1 MSMTRIATIY
11 EPITAE
17 LTAVEE
23 TLAAVG
29 KADAPWLAEMLAAV
43 LFAGGKRMRPAIA
56 LLAGKLGD
64 YRRELSVP
72 LAAALELLHT
82 ASLVHDDIIDS
93 AGTRRG
99 RPTAGS
105 LFDNHAA
112 VVLGDYIFA
121 QAAVLVARTGNAE
134 VTRLF
139 AQTMIVMAEAELA
152 EDRVAFD
159 YHQTTADYL
168 QRIKGKTA
176 SLFAVAAQ
184 GGALVANASREQAEA
199 LRDCGEN
206 LGMAFQIVDDIL
218 DLSGDEREMGKPVG
232 SDLMQ
237 GTLTLPSLLLI
248 ERRPHDNPIRALFE
262 ERGRSD
268 LLAQAIAMVR
278 ESGIIEESY
287 RIARDFRDRA
297 CAALAALPR
306 GTARTALEELAD
318 YVLER
323 RT

>member
-1 MSMTRIATIY
+1 MTSIATTY
-11 EPITAE
+11 QPIQAE
-17 LTAVEE
+17 LAEVEE
-23 TLAAVG
+23 TLESLG
-29 KADAPWLAEMLAAV
+29 KVDSPWLSEMLPAV
-43 LFAGGKRMRPAIA
+43 LFAGGKRIRPAVA
-56 LLAGKLGD
+56 LLAGKFGSF
-64 YRRELSVP
+64 RKESSVP
-72 LAAALELLHT
+72 LATALELLHT

-99 RPTAGS
+99 RPTASS

-121 QAAVLVARTGNAE
+121 QAAALVAQTGNTE

-159 YHQTTADYL
+159 YQQTTADYL

-176 SLFAVAAQ
+176 SLFAAAAH
-184 GGALVANASREQAEA
+184 GGALIAEA
-199 LRDCGEN
+199 LPERAAALLTYGES

-218 DLSGDEREMGKPVG
+218 DFSGDEREMGKPVG

-237 GTLTLPSLLLI
+237 GTLTLPSLLLM
-248 ERRPHDNPIRALFE
+248 ERYPEDNPVRKLFQ
-262 ERGRSD
+262 ERGSPEH
-268 LLAQAIAMVR
+268 LAQAIAVVR
-278 ESGIIEESY
+278 QSDILEESY
-287 RIARDFRDRA
+287 RAARDFHDKAR
-297 CAALAALPR
+297 AALSLLPS
-306 GTARTALEELAD
+306 GAARTSLEEITD

>member
-1 MSMTRIATIY
+1 MTRIATLY
-11 EPITAE
+11 EPIRAE
-17 LTAVEE
+17 LAAVEE

-29 KADAPWLAEMLAAV
+29 KTDSPWLAEMLAAV

-56 LLAGKLGD
+56 LLAGRFGD

-99 RPTAGS
+99 RPTASS

-121 QAAVLVARTGNAE
+121 QAAVLVAQTGNGE
-134 VTRLF
+134 VIRLF
-139 AQTMIVMAEAELA
+139 AQTMIIMAEAELA

-176 SLFAVAAQ
+176 ALFAVAAQ
-184 GGALVANASREQAEA
+184 GGALVANAPREQAEA
-199 LRDCGEN
+199 LRGYGEN

-218 DLSGDEREMGKPVG
+218 DFSGDEREMGKPVG

-248 ERRPHDNPIRALFE
+248 ERHPHDNPVRTLFE
-262 ERGRSD
+262 ERNRPD
-268 LLAQAIAMVR
+268 LLTQAIAMVR
-278 ESGIIEESY
+278 ESEIIEESY
-287 RIARDFRDRA
+287 RTARDFRDRA
-297 CAALAALPR
+297 CAALALLPS
-306 GTARTALEELAD
+306 GAARAALEELTD

>member
-1 MSMTRIATIY
+1 MTRIATLY
-11 EPITAE
+11 EPIRAE
-17 LTAVEE
+17 LAAVEE

-29 KADAPWLAEMLAAV
+29 KTDSPWLAEMLAAV

-56 LLAGKLGD
+56 LLAGRFGD

-121 QAAVLVARTGNAE
+121 QAAALVAQTGNAE

-139 AQTMIVMAEAELA
+139 AGTMIVMAEAELA

-176 SLFAVAAQ
+176 ALFAVAAQ

-199 LRDCGEN
+199 LRGYGEN

-248 ERRPHDNPIRALFE
+248 ERHPHDNPVRTLFE
-262 ERGRSD
+262 ERNRPD

-278 ESGIIEESY
+278 ESDILEESY
-287 RIARDFRDRA
+287 RAARDFGDRA
-297 CAALAALPR
+297 CAALALLPS
-306 GTARTALEELAD
+306 GAARTALEELTD

-323 RT
+323 RA